1 MRSQIVAL
9 LTTFL
14 FCQLPVTAAKK
25 PQKVTL
31 QQMRKQFPQEVAK
44 LEAECQKDKAK
55 IQLEVFQNEGET
67 QRVSFS
73 CWDKPKGKKSRSGS
87 WLGIL
92 PLSRNDKTFV
102 KPWTCSQGDTSCLSL
117 LPKLKA
123 IDAAKVKQA
132 EFECAM
138 KNGTLLAEQQDKQVD
153 IRCGFFATS
162 LNDENGDGL
171 VDYEDPVGVDISVGI
186 VNL

>member
-31 QQMRKQFPQEVAK
+31 QQMREQFPQEVG
-44 LEAECQKDKAK
+44 K
-55 IQLEVFQNEGET
+55 IELEVFQNEGET
-67 QRVSFS
+67 RRVSFT

-87 WLGIL
+87 WLGNL

-102 KPWTCSQGDTSCLSL
+102 KPWTCSQEDKNCSTLLS
-117 LPKLKA
+117 KLRE
-123 IDAAKVKQA
+123 IDAQKVKQA
-132 EFECAM
+132 EFQCAM
-138 KNGTLLAEQQDKQVD
+138 KSGSLFAEQQDKQVD
-153 IRCGFFATS
+153 MRCGFFATS
-162 LNDENGDGL
+162 LNDENGDGV
-171 VDYEDPVGVDISVGI
+171 VDNEDPVGVDISMGI
-186 VNL
+186 INL